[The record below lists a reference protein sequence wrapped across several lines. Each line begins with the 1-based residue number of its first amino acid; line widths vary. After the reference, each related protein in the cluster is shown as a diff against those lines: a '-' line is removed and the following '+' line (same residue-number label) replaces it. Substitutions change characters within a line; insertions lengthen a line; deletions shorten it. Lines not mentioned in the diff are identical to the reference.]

1 MTPRERSCRVYVLDT
16 NTLIYFF
23 KGIGGVADRLL
34 STPPSEVA
42 VPAVVVFELELGI
55 AKSSAPGRRRK
66 QLDQLLS
73 AITILPFGQSEAR
86 IAARVRARLEAAGTP
101 IGPLDTL
108 IAGTAVAANG
118 ILVTHNTAEFSRVE
132 QLTVEDWY

>member
-1 MTPRERSCRVYVLDT
+1 MHRERNFSVYVLDT

-34 STPPSEVA
+34 ATPPSEVA
-42 VPAVVVFELELGI
+42 VPAIVVYEIELGI
-55 AKSSAPGRRRK
+55 AKSSNPGRRRQ

-73 AITILPFGQSEAR
+73 AITILPFGRSEAR
-86 IAARVRARLEAAGTP
+86 VAARVRARLEAAGTP

-108 IAGTAVAANG
+108 IACNALALNG
-118 ILVTHNTAEFSRVE
+118 VLVTHNTAEFSRVE
-132 QLTVEDWY
+132 QLALEDWY